1 MNQQIKYRNRYNSPK
16 GITIVALVVT
26 IVIML
31 ILVGVTVT
39 IAINGGLIGTAKD
52 SKEETRYT
60 QVLAEKEMWEQE
72 ERPTERFGIKSET
85 LEDFITRL
93 ENEKLLTKKE
103 AEEVRKD
110 GMTTIAKKWLVF
122 GARKNVADAS
132 LWKYNLDEKTNLV
145 TITKYLGT
153 TDNLTEL
160 TIPNFLLIDG
170 KEYRVTKIGVDGN
183 GGENNPIAN
192 FDGNV
197 IISKGITEIG
207 WCSFSGANKITSVEI
222 PNSVTLI
229 SDKAFQ
235 HCTSL
240 TSIKIPGSV
249 KKIGNYWN
257 NVNGQVFNGCSNL
270 KEVIFEEGIEEI
282 SGRAFDSCS
291 KVEEWNLPK
300 SLKRIG
306 QWAFS
311 SIGVEE
317 FNIPENVENIA
328 DGFIG
333 SSKLIK
339 INVDPNN
346 KYFTSIDGVLFDKAV
361 TKLLKF
367 PNVKQEENYTV
378 PGTVKTI
385 NSYAFQSCNKIV
397 KLIIGNSVE
406 NINSNA
412 LSECTIDTV
421 EIGSNVSNISNNT
434 FTYATLTA
442 IDVKSENQNYESQD
456 GILFNK
462 GKTMLIKYPLAKKD
476 TEYTIPD
483 TVETILQNS
492 FYGNNYLK
500 NISIPSSVK
509 KIENY
514 AFGRC
519 ENIEKITIPEGVETI
534 GDRIL
539 YCNSKIKQVTIPST
553 VTKLGAEAFRM
564 MGGLT
569 KITINKPE
577 GSLSGKP
584 WNASASVI
592 IEWTGEQ

>member
-1 MNQQIKYRNRYNSPK
+1 MNQQIKYRNHYNSPK

-132 LWKYNLDEKTNLV
+132 LWEYKLDKKTNLV
-145 TITKYLGT
+145 TITKYLGVM
-153 TDNLTEL
+153 DDLTEL

-170 KEYRVTKIGVDGN
+170 KEYRVTKIEGHDAWQA
-183 GGENNPIAN
+183 IAN
-192 FDGNV
+192 FNGNV

-207 WCSFSGANKITSVEI
+207 KASFNGANKITGVEI
-222 PNSVTLI
+222 PDSVTLI
-229 SDKAFQ
+229 SDYAFQ
-235 HCTSL
+235 YCRSL
-240 TSIKIPGSV
+240 TKIRIPGSV
-249 KKIGNYWN
+249 KKIGNWWD

-317 FNIPENVENIA
+317 FNIPENVESIYA
-328 DGFIG
+328 SFL
-333 SSKLIK
+333 SSSNLVKV
-339 INVDPNN
+339 NVDSNN
-346 KYFTSIDGVLFDKAV
+346 KYFTSVDGILFDKNITRLIKYPENRDGNSYEV
-361 TKLLKF
+361 
-367 PNVKQEENYTV
+367 PN
-378 PGTVKTI
+378 TVKTI
-385 NSYAFQSCNKIV
+385 DANAFISCKNLQTIV
-397 KLIIGNSVE
+397 IADSVE
-406 NINSNA
+406 KIGDSAFYGSKLKTINLGGGITNINNKPFYGTWN
-412 LSECTIDTV
+412 LTNI
-421 EIGSNVSNISNNT
+421 NVITENDK
-434 FTYATLTA
+434 YE
-442 IDVKSENQNYESQD
+442 SEN

-462 GKTMLIKYPLAKKD
+462 GKTILIKCPPVTMNGETY
-476 TEYTIPD
+476 EIPN
-483 TVETILQNS
+483 TVAEIGPQS
-492 FYGNNYLK
+492 FYGSQIK
-500 NISIPSSVK
+500 NVIIPNSVK
-509 KIENY
+509 KIGSESFFACYNL
-514 AFGRC
+514 
-519 ENIEKITIPEGVETI
+519 EEVNLPEGLE
-534 GDRIL
+534 RIEWRAL
-539 YCNSKIKQVTIPST
+539 YGCHKIKTIVVPSSVTFI
-553 VTKLGAEAFRM
+553 VGEAFNN
-564 MGGLT
+564 MGR
-569 KITINKPE
+569 IN
-577 GSLSGKP
+577 
-584 WNASASVI
+584 
-592 IEWTGEQ
+592 

>member
-132 LWKYNLDEKTNLV
+132 LWEYKLDKKTNLV
-145 TITKYLGT
+145 TITKYLGVM
-153 TDNLTEL
+153 DDLTEL

-170 KEYRVTKIGVDGN
+170 KEYRVTKIEGHDAWQA
-183 GGENNPIAN
+183 IAN
-192 FDGNV
+192 FNGNV

-207 WCSFSGANKITSVEI
+207 KASFNGANKITGVEI
-222 PNSVTLI
+222 PDSVTLI
-229 SDKAFQ
+229 SDYAFQ
-235 HCTSL
+235 YCRSL
-240 TSIKIPGSV
+240 TKIRIPGSV
-249 KKIGNYWN
+249 KKIGNWWD

-317 FNIPENVENIA
+317 FNIPENVESIYA
-328 DGFIG
+328 SFL
-333 SSKLIK
+333 SSSNLVKV
-339 INVDPNN
+339 NVDSNN
-346 KYFTSIDGVLFDKAV
+346 KYFTSVDGILFDKNITRLIKYPENRDGNSYEV
-361 TKLLKF
+361 
-367 PNVKQEENYTV
+367 PN
-378 PGTVKTI
+378 TVKTI
-385 NSYAFQSCNKIV
+385 DANAFISCKNLQTIV
-397 KLIIGNSVE
+397 IADSVE
-406 NINSNA
+406 KIGDSAFYGSKLKTINLGGGITNINNKPFYGTWN
-412 LSECTIDTV
+412 LTNI
-421 EIGSNVSNISNNT
+421 NVITENDK
-434 FTYATLTA
+434 YE
-442 IDVKSENQNYESQD
+442 SEN

-462 GKTMLIKYPLAKKD
+462 GKTILIKCPPVTMNGETY
-476 TEYTIPD
+476 EIPN
-483 TVETILQNS
+483 TVAEIGPQS
-492 FYGNNYLK
+492 FYGSQIK
-500 NISIPSSVK
+500 NVIIPNSVK
-509 KIENY
+509 KIGSESFFACYNL
-514 AFGRC
+514 
-519 ENIEKITIPEGVETI
+519 EEVNLPEGLE
-534 GDRIL
+534 RIEWRAL
-539 YCNSKIKQVTIPST
+539 YGCHKIKTIVVPSSVTFI
-553 VTKLGAEAFRM
+553 VGEAFNN
-564 MGGLT
+564 MGR
-569 KITINKPE
+569 IN
-577 GSLSGKP
+577 
-584 WNASASVI
+584 
-592 IEWTGEQ
+592 